1 MKIICIISSKGF
13 ELKIQKKKLRTKSL
27 RENRQK
33 KKRILGNMECHL
45 SRGENGN
52 NAQ

>member
-33 KKRILGNMECHL
+33 KKKNP
-45 SRGENGN
+45 GEYGMSLV
-52 NAQ
+52 QGREWK